1 MCKIQRIRD
10 AADIT
15 LEADKTGRIAWVI
28 CKLKTMQLFTH
39 ATSHRFRAV
48 YYKNNKNKG
57 VIFCNKINPKIF

>member
-15 LEADKTGRIAWVI
+15 LEADNTGRIAWVI
-28 CKLKTMQLFTH
+28 YKLQTMQLFTH
-39 ATSHRFRAV
+39 ATSNRFRAV

-57 VIFCNKINPKIF
+57 GIFLL